1 MDSLARGENMLLLN
15 PHKHTREYPDEESHD
30 IMLKTIE
37 FFENKG
43 KVKLKN
49 DDHERVWY
57 QDFLDFVKKEEIFA
71 KLLTPKEYGD
81 ADSRWDT
88 WRIIEFNEILAFY
101 GLHYWYTWQVSIL
114 GLGPIWMSKN
124 EDVKK
129 KTAQLLKDGGIFGFG
144 LSEKEHGADL
154 YSTETLL
161 KGLGDGKYEAKG
173 SKYYIGNG
181 NKASLI
187 SIFAKTDKP
196 SDPEDEKYG
205 NYVFFVVDSQHEK
218 YECVRNLVKVQ
229 SYVAEFR
236 LNDYPITE
244 TDILSKGR
252 DAWDCTLNTVNVGKY
267 NLGWASIGI
276 CTHAFYEAI
285 THAANRNLYGMYVT
299 DFPHIRQLFVDAYT
313 RLVAMKLF
321 ALRAGD
327 YMRTASPK
335 DRRYILYNSIVKMKV
350 TSQGED
356 VINLLWDVIAARGF
370 ESETYFSQA
379 TRDIRA
385 LPKLEGTVHVNMA
398 QIIKFIPAYFFMA
411 EEFPKIPRVDDA
423 KDDDFLFNQGITKGL
438 SLIRFHYYRIAYD
451 SVDLPNVNIFK
462 EQLEVLVEF
471 LSKATPDDEQAK
483 DLDFLLNLG
492 ELFTLAAYG
501 QLIIENAKIYD
512 ISDALLDQI
521 FDFIVRDF
529 SMYSLQLYSKQS
541 ITEQQQEILPRMIKK
556 PHVDKDRFETVWKEV
571 YSLNGLYEMRK

>member
-1 MDSLARGENMLLLN
+1 MLLLN
-15 PHKHTREYPDEESHD
+15 PHKHTREYPDEESRD

-71 KLLTPKEYGD
+71 KLLTPKKYGD
-81 ADSRWDT
+81 ADARWDT
-88 WRIIEFNEILAFY
+88 WRIMGLNEILAFY

-129 KTAQLLKDGGIFGFG
+129 KTAQMLKEGGIFGFG

-161 KGLGDGKYEAKG
+161 KVLGDGKYEAKG

-181 NKASLI
+181 NKASLV

-205 NYVFFVVDSQHEK
+205 NYVFFAVDSQHEK
-218 YECVRNLVKVQ
+218 YECVRNVVNAQ
-229 SYVAEFR
+229 SYVAEFK

-244 TDILSKGR
+244 ADILSKGR

-299 DFPHIRQLFVDAYT
+299 DFPHIKQLFVDAYT

-327 YMRTASPK
+327 YMRTASTK

-370 ESETYFSQA
+370 EAETYFSQA
-379 TRDIRA
+379 ARDIRT

-398 QIIKFIPAYFFMA
+398 QIIKFMPAYFFMP
-411 EEFPKIPRVDDA
+411 EEFPEIPKVDDA

-438 SLIRFHYYRIAYD
+438 SLIRFHDYRIVYD
-451 SVDLPNVNIFK
+451 SIDLPNVNIFK
-462 EQLEVLVEF
+462 EQLEVFVEF

-492 ELFTLAAYG
+492 ELFTLVVYG
-501 QLIIENAKIYD
+501 QLIIENAEIYN
-512 ISDALLDQI
+512 ISNTLLDQI
-521 FDFIVRDF
+521 FDFIVRDL

>member
-1 MDSLARGENMLLLN
+1 
-15 PHKHTREYPDEESHD
+15 
-30 IMLKTIE
+30 
-37 FFENKG
+37 
-43 KVKLKN
+43 
-49 DDHERVWY
+49 
-57 QDFLDFVKKEEIFA
+57 
-71 KLLTPKEYGD
+71 
-81 ADSRWDT
+81 
-88 WRIIEFNEILAFY
+88 
-101 GLHYWYTWQVSIL
+101 VSIL

-129 KTAQLLKDGGIFGFG
+129 KTAQLLKEGGIFGFG

-161 KGLGDGKYEAKG
+161 KVLDDGKHEAKG

-181 NKASLI
+181 NKASLV

-218 YECVRNLVKVQ
+218 YECVRNLVNVQ

-244 TDILSKGR
+244 ADILSKGR
-252 DAWDCTLNTVNVGKY
+252 DAWDCTLNTVNIGKY

-370 ESETYFSQA
+370 EAETYFSQA
-379 TRDIRA
+379 ARDIRA

-398 QIIKFIPAYFFMA
+398 QIIKFMPAYFFMP
-411 EEFPKIPRVDDA
+411 EEFPEIPRVDDA

-438 SLIRFHYYRIAYD
+438 SLIRFHDYRIAYG

-462 EQLEVLVEF
+462 EQLEVFVEF
-471 LSKATPDDEQAK
+471 MTQATPDDEQAK

-492 ELFTLAAYG
+492 ELFTLVVYG
-501 QLIIENAKIYD
+501 QLIIENARIYD
-512 ISDALLDQI
+512 ISNELLDQI

-529 SMYSLQLYSKQS
+529 SMYALQLYSKQS
-541 ITEQQQEILPRMIKK
+541 ITEQQQEILLRME
-556 PHVDKDRFETVWKEV
+556 R
-571 YSLNGLYEMRK
+571 GLLSKWLV

>member
-1 MDSLARGENMLLLN
+1 MLLLN
-15 PHKHTREYPDEESHD
+15 PHKYAREYPDEESRA

-49 DDHERVWY
+49 DDHDRVWY

-71 KLLTPKEYGD
+71 KLLTPKGYGD

-88 WRIIEFNEILAFY
+88 WRIMGLNEILAFY

-114 GLGPIWMSKN
+114 GLCPIWMSKN

-129 KTAQLLKDGGIFGFG
+129 KTAQLLKEGGIFGFG

-161 KGLGDGKYEAKG
+161 KVLGDGKYAARG

-196 SDPEDEKYG
+196 GDPEDEKYG
-205 NYVFFVVDSQHEK
+205 NYVFFVVNSQHEK
-218 YECVRNLVKVQ
+218 YECVRNVVNAQ
-229 SYVAEFR
+229 SYVAEFK

-244 TDILSKGR
+244 ADILSRGR

-285 THAANRNLYGMYVT
+285 THASNRNLYDMYVT

-327 YMRTASPK
+327 YMRTASSE

-370 ESETYFSQA
+370 EAETYFSQA

-398 QIIKFIPAYFFMA
+398 QIIKFMPAYFFMA
-411 EEFPKIPRVDDA
+411 EEFPEIPKVDDA

-438 SLIRFHYYRIAYD
+438 SQIRFHDYKIAYD
-451 SVDLPNVNIFK
+451 SIDLPNVNIFK
-462 EQLEVLVEF
+462 EQLEVFIEF
-471 LSKATPDDEQAK
+471 MREATPDDEQAK
-483 DLDFLLNLG
+483 DLDFLLNMG
-492 ELFTLAAYG
+492 ELFTLVVYG
-501 QLIIENAKIYD
+501 QLIIENARIYD
-512 ISDALLDQI
+512 VSDALLDQI
-521 FDFIVRDF
+521 FDFMVRDF
-529 SMYSLQLYSKQS
+529 SKYALQLYSKQS
-541 ITEQQQEILPRMIKK
+541 STEQQQEILLRMIKK
-556 PHVDKDRFETVWKEV
+556 PNVDKERFETVWKEV
-571 YSLNGLYEMRK
+571 YSLNGLYEMKK

>member
-1 MDSLARGENMLLLN
+1 VLLLN
-15 PHKHTREYPDEESHD
+15 PHKYTREYPDEESRD

-57 QDFLDFVKKEEIFA
+57 QDFLDFVKKEKIFA
-71 KLLTPKEYGD
+71 RLLTPKGYGD
-81 ADSRWDT
+81 SDSRWDT
-88 WRIIEFNEILAFY
+88 WRIIGFNEILAFY

-124 EDVKK
+124 EDVKR
-129 KTAQLLKDGGIFGFG
+129 KTAQLLKDGGIFGLG

-154 YSTETLL
+154 YSTEMLL
-161 KGLGDGKYEAKG
+161 KEVGDGNYIANG

-181 NKASLI
+181 NKASLV

-196 SDPEDEKYG
+196 SGLEDEYSK
-205 NYVFFVVDSQHEK
+205 YVFFVVNSQNEK
-218 YECVRNLVKVQ
+218 YECVKNLVDAQ

-244 TDILSKGR
+244 ADILSKGR
-252 DAWDCTLNTVNVGKY
+252 EAWDCTLNTVNIGKY

-285 THAANRNLYGMYVT
+285 THAANRNLYGKYVT
-299 DFPHIRQLFVDAYT
+299 DFPHIKQLFVDAYA
-313 RLVAMKLF
+313 RLIAMKLF

-327 YMRTASPK
+327 YMRTASRE

-350 TSQGED
+350 TREGEE

-370 ESETYFSQA
+370 EAETYFSQA

-398 QIIKFIPAYFFMA
+398 QINKFMPAFFFMA
-411 EEFPKIPRVDDA
+411 KEFSPIPKVDDA
-423 KDDDFLFNQGITKGL
+423 KDDAFLFNQGITKGL
-438 SLIRFHYYRIAYD
+438 NLIRFHDYRIAYG
-451 SVDLPNVNIFK
+451 SVNLPNANIFK
-462 EQLEVLVEF
+462 KQLEAFIEF
-471 LSKATPDDEQAK
+471 MTQATPDGDQTI
-483 DLDFLLNLG
+483 DLDFLMSTG
-492 ELFTLAAYG
+492 ELFTLVVYG
-501 QLIIENAKIYD
+501 QLIIENARIYQ

-529 SMYSLQLYSKQS
+529 SKYSLQLYSKQS
-541 ITEQQQEILPRMIKK
+541 STEQQQEILLRMIKK
-556 PHVDKDRFETVWKEV
+556 PQTDKEHYETIWKEI

>member
-1 MDSLARGENMLLLN
+1 MLLLN
-15 PHKHTREYPDEESHD
+15 PNKYGRHYPDEESRD

-57 QDFLDFVKKEEIFA
+57 QDFLNFVKKEEVFA
-71 KLLTPKEYGD
+71 KLLTPKRYGD
-81 ADSRWDT
+81 ANSRWDT
-88 WRIIEFNEILAFY
+88 WRIMEFNEILAFY

-129 KTAQLLKDGGIFGFG
+129 RTAELLKDGGIFGFG
-144 LSEKEHGADL
+144 LSEKDHGADL

-161 KGLGDGKYEAKG
+161 KVLEDGKYEAKG

-181 NKASLI
+181 NKASLV
-187 SIFAKTDKP
+187 SIFAKTDKS
-196 SDPEDEKYG
+196 SDPEEKKYG

-218 YECVRNLVKVQ
+218 YECVRNLVNVQ
-229 SYVAEFR
+229 SYVAEFK

-244 TDILSKGR
+244 ADILSKGR
-252 DAWDCTLNTVNVGKY
+252 HAWDCTLNTVNIGKY

-299 DFPHIRQLFVDAYT
+299 DFPHIKQLFVDAYT
-313 RLVAMKLF
+313 RLIAMKLF

-327 YMRTASPK
+327 YMRTASLE

-370 ESETYFSQA
+370 EAETYFSQA
-379 TRDIRA
+379 TRDVRA

-398 QIIKFIPAYFFMA
+398 QIIKFMPAYFFMA
-411 EEFPKIPRVDDA
+411 EEFPETPKVDDA
-423 KDDDFLFNQGITKGL
+423 KDDCFLFNQGVTKGL
-438 SLIRFHYYRIAYD
+438 SLIRFHDYRIAYD
-451 SVDLPNVNIFK
+451 SIDLPNVNIFK
-462 EQLEVLVEF
+462 EQLEAF
-471 LSKATPDDEQAK
+471 IKFMAQATPDDEQAK
-483 DLDFLLNLG
+483 NLDFLLSLG
-492 ELFTLAAYG
+492 ELFTMVVYG
-501 QLIIENAKIYD
+501 QLLIENARIYD

-529 SMYSLQLYSKQS
+529 SKYALQLYSKQS
-541 ITEQQQEILPRMIKK
+541 STELQQDILLRTIRK
-556 PHVDKDRFETVWKEV
+556 PHVDKERFETVWKEV
-571 YSLNGLYEMRK
+571 YSLNGLYKMRK

>member
-1 MDSLARGENMLLLN
+1 MAIPRGVNVFLLN
-15 PHKHTREYPDEESHD
+15 PHQYTREYPDEESRG

-57 QDFLDFVKKEEIFA
+57 QDFLDFVKKEKIFA

-81 ADSRWDT
+81 PDSRWDT
-88 WRIIEFNEILAFY
+88 WRIIGFNEILAFY
-101 GLHYWYTWQVSIL
+101 GLHYWYAWQVSIL

-129 KTAQLLKDGGIFGFG
+129 KTAQLLKDGGIFGLG

-154 YSTETLL
+154 YSTEMLL
-161 KGLGDGKYEAKG
+161 KALGDGNYVARG

-181 NKASLI
+181 NKASLV

-196 SDPEDEKYG
+196 GDSENDYSR
-205 NYVFFVVDSQHEK
+205 YVFFVVDSQHEK
-218 YECVRNLVKVQ
+218 YECVKNLVNAQ
-229 SYVAEFR
+229 SYVAEFK
-236 LNDYPITE
+236 LNDYPLTE
-244 TDILSKGR
+244 ADILSKGR
-252 DAWDCTLNTVNVGKY
+252 EAWDCTLNTVNIGKY

-285 THAANRNLYGMYVT
+285 THAATRNLYGKYVT

-313 RLVAMKLF
+313 RLIAMKLF

-327 YMRTASPK
+327 YMRTASQE

-350 TSQGED
+350 TSEGEQ

-370 ESETYFSQA
+370 EAETYFSQA

-398 QIIKFIPAYFFMA
+398 QIVKFMPAYFFMA
-411 EEFPKIPRVDDA
+411 KEFSPIPKVDDA
-423 KDDDFLFNQGITKGL
+423 KDDAFLFNQGITKGL
-438 SLIRFHYYRIAYD
+438 NLIRFHDYRIAYD
-451 SVDLPNVNIFK
+451 SVNLPNANIFK
-462 EQLEVLVEF
+462 KQLEAFSEF
-471 LSKATPDDEQAK
+471 MAQATPDGDQTK
-483 DLDFLLNLG
+483 DLDFLLSMG
-492 ELFTLAAYG
+492 ELFTLVVYG
-501 QLIIENAKIYD
+501 QLIIENARIYD
-512 ISDALLDQI
+512 TGDALLDQI
-521 FDFIVRDF
+521 FDLMVRDF
-529 SMYSLQLYSKQS
+529 SKYSLQLHSKQS
-541 ITEQQQEILPRMIKK
+541 STEQQQEILLRMIKK
-556 PHVDKDRFETVWKEV
+556 PQTDKAHYETVWKEI

>member
-1 MDSLARGENMLLLN
+1 MLLLN
-15 PHKHTREYPDEESHD
+15 PHKYTREYPDEESRD

-49 DDHERVWY
+49 DDHDRVWY

-71 KLLTPKEYGD
+71 KLLTPKGYGD

-88 WRIIEFNEILAFY
+88 WRIMGLNEILAFY

-129 KTAQLLKDGGIFGFG
+129 KTAQLLKEGGIFGFG

-161 KGLGDGKYEAKG
+161 KVLGDGKYVARG

-181 NKASLI
+181 NKASLV

-196 SDPEDEKYG
+196 GYPEDEKYG
-205 NYVFFVVDSQHEK
+205 NCVFFAVDSQREK
-218 YECVRNLVKVQ
+218 YECVRNLVNAQ
-229 SYVAEFR
+229 SYVAEFK

-244 TDILSKGR
+244 ADILSKGR

-327 YMRTASPK
+327 YMRTASRE

-370 ESETYFSQA
+370 EAETYFSQA

-398 QIIKFIPAYFFMA
+398 QIIKFMSAYFFMA
-411 EEFPKIPRVDDA
+411 EEFPEVPKVDDA

-438 SLIRFHYYRIAYD
+438 NLIRFHDYRIAYD

-462 EQLEVLVEF
+462 EQLEVFIEF
-471 LSKATPDDEQAK
+471 MREATPDDEQAK
-483 DLDFLLNLG
+483 DLDFLLNMG
-492 ELFTLAAYG
+492 ELFTLVVYG
-501 QLIIENAKIYD
+501 QFIIENARIYD
-512 ISDALLDQI
+512 VSDALLDQI
-521 FDFIVRDF
+521 FDFMVRDF
-529 SMYSLQLYSKQS
+529 SKYALQLYSKRS
-541 ITEQQQEILPRMIKK
+541 STEQQQEILLRMIKK
-556 PHVDKDRFETVWKEV
+556 PHVDKERFETVWKEV
-571 YSLNGLYEMRK
+571 YSLNGLYEMKK

>member
-1 MDSLARGENMLLLN
+1 MLLLN
-15 PHKHTREYPDEESHD
+15 PHKHTREYPDEESRD

-88 WRIIEFNEILAFY
+88 WRIMEFNEILAFY

-129 KTAQLLKDGGIFGFG
+129 KTAQLLKEGGIFAFG

-154 YSTETLL
+154 YSTEMVL
-161 KGLGDGKYEAKG
+161 KVLGDGKYEAKG

-181 NKASLI
+181 NKASLV

-205 NYVFFVVDSQHEK
+205 NYVFFVVDPQHEK
-218 YECVRNLVKVQ
+218 YECVKNLVNAQ

-244 TDILSKGR
+244 ADILSKGR

-285 THAANRNLYGMYVT
+285 THAAKRNLYGMYVT

-335 DRRYILYNSIVKMKV
+335 DRRYILYNSMVKMKV

-370 ESETYFSQA
+370 EAETYFSQA
-379 TRDIRA
+379 ARDIRA

-398 QIIKFIPAYFFMA
+398 QIIKFMPAYFFMA
-411 EEFPKIPRVDDA
+411 EEFPEIPRVDDA
-423 KDDDFLFNQGITKGL
+423 KDDDFLFNQGVTKGL
-438 SLIRFHYYRIAYD
+438 SLIRFHDYRIAYG

-462 EQLEVLVEF
+462 EQLEVFVEF

-492 ELFTLAAYG
+492 ELFTLVVYG

-529 SMYSLQLYSKQS
+529 SMYALQLYSKQS
-541 ITEQQQEILPRMIKK
+541 ITEQQQEILLRMIKK

-571 YSLNGLYEMRK
+571 YSLNDLYEMRK

>member
-1 MDSLARGENMLLLN
+1 MARGENMLLLN
-15 PHKHTREYPDEESHD
+15 PNKYTREYPDEKSRD

-43 KVKLKN
+43 KIKLKN

-57 QDFLDFVKKEEIFA
+57 QDFLDFVKKEKIFA

-88 WRIIEFNEILAFY
+88 WRIMGLNEILAFY
-101 GLHYWYTWQVSIL
+101 GLEYWYTWQVSIL
-114 GLGPIWMSKN
+114 GLCPIWMSKN

-129 KTAQLLKDGGIFGFG
+129 KTAQLLKEGGIFGFG
-144 LSEKEHGADL
+144 LSEKEHGADI

-161 KGLGDGKYEAKG
+161 KVLGNGKYAAKG

-181 NKASLI
+181 NKASLV
-187 SIFAKTDKP
+187 SIFAKIDKL
-196 SDPEDEKYG
+196 SDPEDENYG
-205 NYVFFVVDSQHEK
+205 KYVFFVVNSQHEK
-218 YECVRNLVKVQ
+218 YECVRKLVNNQ
-229 SYVAEFR
+229 SYVAEFK

-299 DFPHIRQLFVDAYT
+299 DFPHIKQLFVDAYT
-313 RLVAMKLF
+313 RLIAMKLF

-327 YMRTASPK
+327 YMRTASLE

-350 TSQGED
+350 TSQGEE
-356 VINLLWDVIAARGF
+356 VINLLWDIIAARGF
-370 ESETYFSQA
+370 EAETYFSQA
-379 TRDIRA
+379 TRDIRG

-398 QIIKFIPAYFFMA
+398 QIIKFMPAYFFMA
-411 EEFPKIPRVDDA
+411 EEFPEIPKVDDV
-423 KDDDFLFNQGITKGL
+423 KDDIFLFNQGITKGL
-438 SLIRFHYYRIAYD
+438 SQIRFHDYKIAYD
-451 SVDLPNVNIFK
+451 SVDLPNVNTFK
-462 EQLEVLVEF
+462 EQLEVFIELMAQ
-471 LSKATPDDEQAK
+471 ATPDAEQQK

-492 ELFTLAAYG
+492 ELFTLVVYG

-529 SMYSLQLYSKQS
+529 SRYALQLYSKQS
-541 ITEQQQEILPRMIKK
+541 SSEQQQEILLRMIKK
-556 PHVDKDRFETVWKEV
+556 PHVDKERFETVWKEV

>member
-1 MDSLARGENMLLLN
+1 MLLLN
-15 PHKHTREYPDEESHD
+15 PHKHTREYPDEESRD

-49 DDHERVWY
+49 DDHDRVWY
-57 QDFLDFVKKEEIFA
+57 QDFLDFVKREEIFA
-71 KLLTPKEYGD
+71 KLLTPKKYGD

-88 WRIIEFNEILAFY
+88 WRIMEFNEILAFY

-161 KGLGDGKYEAKG
+161 KVLGDGKYEAKG

-181 NKASLI
+181 NKASLV

-205 NYVFFVVDSQHEK
+205 SYVFFVVDSQHEK
-218 YECVRNLVKVQ
+218 YECVKNLVNAQ

-244 TDILSKGR
+244 VDILSKGR
-252 DAWDCTLNTVNVGKY
+252 DAWDCTLNTVNIGKY

-285 THAANRNLYGMYVT
+285 THAANRNLYGKYVT

-370 ESETYFSQA
+370 EAETYFSQA
-379 TRDIRA
+379 ARDIRT

-398 QIIKFIPAYFFMA
+398 QIIKFMPAYFFMP
-411 EEFPKIPRVDDA
+411 EEFPEITKVDDA

-438 SLIRFHYYRIAYD
+438 SLIRFHDHRIAYD

-462 EQLEVLVEF
+462 EQLKVFVEF
-471 LSKATPDDEQAK
+471 MSQATPHDEQAK

-492 ELFTLAAYG
+492 ELFTLVVYG
-501 QLIIENAKIYD
+501 QLIIENARIYD

-529 SMYSLQLYSKQS
+529 SIYALQLYSKQS
-541 ITEQQQEILPRMIKK
+541 ITEQQQEILLRMIKK
-556 PHVDKDRFETVWKEV
+556 PHVDKERFETVWKEV

>member
-1 MDSLARGENMLLLN
+1 MLLLN
-15 PHKHTREYPDEESHD
+15 PHKHTREYPDEESRD

-88 WRIIEFNEILAFY
+88 WRIMEFNEILAFY

-129 KTAQLLKDGGIFGFG
+129 KTAQLLKEGGIFAFG

-154 YSTETLL
+154 YSTEMVL
-161 KGLGDGKYEAKG
+161 KVLGDGKYEAKG

-181 NKASLI
+181 NKASLV

-205 NYVFFVVDSQHEK
+205 NYVFFVVDPQHEK
-218 YECVRNLVKVQ
+218 YECVKNLVNAQ

-244 TDILSKGR
+244 ANILSKGR

-285 THAANRNLYGMYVT
+285 THAAKRNLYGMYVT

-335 DRRYILYNSIVKMKV
+335 DRRYILYNSMVKMKV

-370 ESETYFSQA
+370 EAETYFSQA
-379 TRDIRA
+379 ARDIRA

-398 QIIKFIPAYFFMA
+398 QIIKFMPAYFFMA
-411 EEFPKIPRVDDA
+411 EEFPEIPRVDDA
-423 KDDDFLFNQGITKGL
+423 KDDDFLFNQGVTKGL
-438 SLIRFHYYRIAYD
+438 SLIRFHDYRIAYD

-462 EQLEVLVEF
+462 EQLEVFVEF

-492 ELFTLAAYG
+492 ELFTLVVYG

-529 SMYSLQLYSKQS
+529 SMYALQLYSKQS
-541 ITEQQQEILPRMIKK
+541 ITEQQQEILLRMIKK

-571 YSLNGLYEMRK
+571 YSLNDLYEMRK

>member
-1 MDSLARGENMLLLN
+1 MLLLN
-15 PHKHTREYPDEESHD
+15 PNKHNRQYPDKESRD

-43 KVKLKN
+43 KIRLKN

-57 QDFLDFVKKEEIFA
+57 QDFLDFVKKEKIFA
-71 KLLTPKEYGD
+71 KLLTPERYGD
-81 ADSRWDT
+81 AGFRWDT
-88 WRIIEFNEILAFY
+88 WRIMEFNEILAFY
-101 GLHYWYTWQVSIL
+101 GLHYWYAWQVSIL

-129 KTAQLLKDGGIFGFG
+129 KTAKLLKEGGVFGFG

-161 KGLGDGKYEAKG
+161 KVLDDGKYEAKG

-196 SDPEDEKYG
+196 SNPEDEKYG
-205 NYVFFVVDSQHEK
+205 KYVFFVADSQHEK
-218 YECVRNLVKVQ
+218 YECVRNLVNVQ

-244 TDILSKGR
+244 ADILSKGR

-285 THAANRNLYGMYVT
+285 THAANRNLYNMYVT
-299 DFPHIRQLFVDAYT
+299 DFPHIKQLFVDAYT
-313 RLVAMKLF
+313 RLIAMKLF

-327 YMRTASPK
+327 YIRTASRE

-356 VINLLWDVIAARGF
+356 VINLLWDIIAARGF
-370 ESETYFSQA
+370 EAETYFSQA

-398 QIIKFIPAYFFMA
+398 QIIKFMPAYFFMA
-411 EEFPKIPRVDDA
+411 EEFPEIPKVDDA

-438 SLIRFHYYRIAYD
+438 KLIRFHDYRTAYD

-462 EQLEVLVEF
+462 EQLETF
-471 LSKATPDDEQAK
+471 IKFIAQATPNDEQVN
-483 DLDFLLNLG
+483 DLAVLLKLG
-492 ELFTLAAYG
+492 ELFTIVVYG
-501 QLIIENAKIYD
+501 QLIIENARIYD
-512 ISDALLDQI
+512 VSDTMLDQI

-529 SMYSLQLYSKQS
+529 SEYALQLYSIQNS
-541 ITEQQQEILPRMIKK
+541 AEQQLDILLRTIRK
-556 PHVDKDRFETVWKEV
+556 PHFDKERFGTVWKEV
-571 YSLNGLYEMRK
+571 YSLNDLYEMRK